1 MTRTFPMM
9 VAAVAL
15 LATEVLASD
24 DAGFEARL
32 KDRVQAMTAGKVR
45 PDAIARTPVP
55 GIFEVRAGLDVFYV
69 DATGQ
74 YAFVEGHLLDL
85 KAGRDLTRERIEE
98 ASRIDFAALP
108 LDLALKTVRGTGKR
122 RIAVFEDPACP
133 YCRALRTLLDQ
144 LDDVTI
150 YTFPFPVLSAESDA
164 KARRALCAA
173 DPAKAWSALMHTG
186 QAPAARPCESNV
198 DKLVTL
204 GTHRNVRGTPTV
216 FFADGRRAQGAVP
229 PEEFMAMLNQA
240 P

>member
-1 MTRTFPMM
+1 MLAQVRRMM
-9 VAAVAL
+9 
-15 LATEVLASD
+15 
-24 DAGFEARL
+24 FEAWRL
-32 KDRVQAMTAGKVR
+32 VVEARRAPAGAVTPSARIVPFMEKAIGLELRMVR
-45 PDAIARTPVP
+45 H
-55 GIFEVRAGLDVFYV
+55 FF
-69 DATGQ
+69 
-74 YAFVEGHLLDL
+74 
-85 KAGRDLTRERIEE
+85 
-98 ASRIDFAALP
+98 
-108 LDLALKTVRGTGKR
+108 R
-122 RIAVFEDPACP
+122 RQH
-133 YCRALRTLLDQ
+133 RR
-144 LDDVTI
+144 
-150 YTFPFPVLSAESDA
+150 DA